1 MAGADW
7 FAAACTYPCVL
18 TCARVLRGVYVQQ
31 TALKEKT
38 KIPTKVMAVHIMGE
52 DSRHRP
58 KPVELVSRANDVG
71 KPATLPDYKIRS
83 GTEIFVENRA
93 AIPRGQR
100 SLAAQEIKRREKL
113 IEVIIKNTAV
123 VADGVPG
130 EFSYVCR
137 TVLLQPPPHTHTHML
152 ADPHPLLLSAA

>member
-18 TCARVLRGVYVQQ
+18 TCARVLRGMYVQQ

-137 TVLLQPPPHTHTHML
+137 TVLLQHPHPHTHTHT
-152 ADPHPLLLSAA
+152 HTQT